1 MKTLKLLALS
11 LGLLFAGQGFAAG
24 YKIKTQ
30 VVGLKDTTLL
40 LGHHFGKKKYV
51 VDTIKVDSKGV
62 GTFTGDT
69 LLNGGIYLVILPSMN
84 YFEVLIDKDQEFEI
98 KTDTADLVKNLSF
111 KGSDDNVEFLN
122 YQNFMVVKQKRSA
135 EIREELKKLDG
146 KDTLNP
152 KKKEKEEIDAQRT
165 VLKTEHEGI
174 DKEITAYWDN
184 IINSPKKTL
193 LASVLKAMKE
203 IDVPDAPKDDKG
215 NITDS
220 TFQFRYY
227 REHFFDNV
235 DFSDERLL
243 RTPILESKID
253 AFFKKAVVPIPD
265 SLVPATDQVIA
276 LSRKNDEVFKYVVQ
290 YLFNQYNDNKIMGMD
305 RVFVSIAE
313 KYYLSGEASWAKD
326 DSVFMSKV
334 NDRVYKIK
342 PNLIGEIAPELRL
355 YNDKN
360 QIVSLHSIKA
370 DYLIVYF
377 FEPSCGHCKKIIPQ
391 MYEMYL
397 KMDTSKVKLV
407 FIDTQVDVKEWEE
420 FRTKHNLVHA
430 INLYDPYQF
439 SNFRNLYDVY
449 STPTPYVLD
458 KDKRIIAKRIG
469 PETIVE
475 FIDKMI
481 EIDKTKK

>member
-1 MKTLKLLALS
+1 MKLLALS
-11 LGLLFAGQGFAAG
+11 LVLLFAGQGFAAG

-84 YFEVLIDKDQEFEI
+84 YFELLIDKDQEFEI

-135 EIREELKKLDG
+135 EIREELKKLEG
-146 KDTLNP
+146 RDTLNP
-152 KKKEKEEIDAQRT
+152 KKKEKEEIDAQRAA
-165 VLKTEHEGI
+165 LKTEHEAI

-203 IDVPDAPKDDKG
+203 IDVPDAPKNDKG
-215 NITDS
+215 VITDS

-235 DFSDERLL
+235 DFSDARLL

-334 NDRVYKIK
+334 NDRVFKIK

-377 FEPSCGHCKKIIPQ
+377 FEPGCGHCKKIIPQ

-397 KMDTSKVKLV
+397 KMDTTKVKLV
-407 FIDTQVDVKEWEE
+407 LIDTQVDVKEWEE

-439 SNFRNLYDVY
+439 TNFRNLYDVY

-458 KDKRIIAKRIG
+458 NDKRIIAKRIG

>member
-1 MKTLKLLALS
+1 MKSVKLLALFM
-11 LGLLFAGQGFAAG
+11 GLMLAGQGFATG

-30 VVGLKDTTLL
+30 IVGLKDTTLL

-51 VDTIKVDSKGV
+51 VDTIRLDSKGV

-84 YFEVLIDKDQEFEI
+84 YFEILLDKDQEFEI

-122 YQNFMVVKQKRSA
+122 YQNFMIEKQRRSG
-135 EIREELKKLDG
+135 EIREEIKKLDS
-146 KDTLNP
+146 KDSLNT
-152 KKKEKEEIDAQRT
+152 KKKDKESIEAQRA
-165 VLKTEHEGI
+165 VLKSEHEAI
-174 DKEITAYWDN
+174 DKAITAYWDN
-184 IINSPKKTL
+184 IINNPKKTL
-193 LASVLKAMKE
+193 LASILNAMKE
-203 IDVPDAPKDDKG
+203 IDVPDAPKDAQG
-215 NITDS
+215 VITDS

-227 REHFFDNV
+227 QSHYFDNI
-235 DFSDERLL
+235 DFSDVRLL

-276 LSRKNDEVFKYVVQ
+276 LSRQNEEVFKYVVQ

-326 DSVFMSKV
+326 DSVFISKV
-334 NDRVYKIK
+334 NERVFKIK
-342 PNLIGEIAPELRL
+342 PNLIGEIAPDLRL

-370 DYLIVYF
+370 DYIILYF
-377 FEPSCGHCKKIIPQ
+377 FEPECGHCKKIIPQ
-391 MYEMYL
+391 MHEMYL
-397 KMDTSKVKLV
+397 KMDTSKIKLV
-407 FIDTQVDVKEWEE
+407 YINTQVDVKEWQE

-439 SNFRNLYDVY
+439 SNFRNLYDIY
-449 STPTPYVLD
+449 STPTPYVLG
-458 KDKRIIAKRIG
+458 KNKEIIAKRIG
-469 PETIVE
+469 PETIVDFVE
-475 FIDKMI
+475 KMI
-481 EIDKTKK
+481 EIDSKKK